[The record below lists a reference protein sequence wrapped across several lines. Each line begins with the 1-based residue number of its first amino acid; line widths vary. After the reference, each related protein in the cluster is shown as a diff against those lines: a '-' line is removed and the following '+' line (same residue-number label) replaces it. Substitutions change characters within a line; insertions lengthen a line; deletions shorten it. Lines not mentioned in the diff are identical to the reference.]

1 MGAAVPVPV
10 VAPETAPL
18 GLRRP
23 ALAVLAVAL
32 QAAPG
37 LPGGHLAGLRDG
49 LLVGS
54 AALVAAWFALNLR
67 AASGGLRV
75 ALGIALA
82 GGLLNLAV
90 MLPNGGMPV
99 APEALAAIGGD
110 GVDVT
115 DGHLYKHRLL
125 DDGTVLAFLGDVIPV
140 RPLGMAAS
148 AGDAVLLAGLL
159 ATAGVL
165 LRRHLRP

>member
-1 MGAAVPVPV
+1 VGTTFPVPSL
-10 VAPETAPL
+10 APEAAPL

-23 ALAVLAVAL
+23 TLAVLAVAL

-37 LPGGHLAGLRDG
+37 LPGGHLVDLRDG
-49 LLVGS
+49 LLVAS
-54 AALVAAWFALNLR
+54 AIAITAWFALNLR
-67 AASGGLRV
+67 AARGALRV
-75 ALGIALA
+75 ALGVALA

-99 APEALAAIGGD
+99 APEALAEIGGA

-115 DGHLYKHRLL
+115 DGHLYKHLL
-125 DDGTVLAFLGDVIPV
+125 IDDGTVLAFLGDVIPV

-148 AGDAVLLAGLL
+148 VGDGVLLAGLL
-159 ATAGVL
+159 ATAAVL
-165 LRRHLRP
+165 VRRHART